1 MFVIVYSA
9 ALPYLF
15 LFLFSARVTPVV
27 LSASRSG
34 WARMPEGFD
43 AIAVRVVLISL
54 RVRIF

>member
-1 MFVIVYSA
+1 MVFVIVYSA
-9 ALPYLF
+9 ALPY

-43 AIAVRVVLISL
+43 AVAVRVVLISL

>member
-1 MFVIVYSA
+1 VKFVIVYSA
-9 ALPYLF
+9 ALPY